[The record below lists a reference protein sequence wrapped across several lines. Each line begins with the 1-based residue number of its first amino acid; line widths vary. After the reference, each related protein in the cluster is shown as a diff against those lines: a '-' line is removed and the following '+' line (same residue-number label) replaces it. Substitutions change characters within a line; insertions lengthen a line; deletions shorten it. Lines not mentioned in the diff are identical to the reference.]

1 PFVLTVGL
9 GDVTG
14 EVVARGSASLVL
26 QAAATS
32 ARPRM
37 TATHAKARRCRGVLM
52 DAGSLS
58 TAARTARGPAEH
70 LGGRPGGPLPR
81 EVREPLASGGDE
93 TVAQG
98 RVPEEPNEAVA
109 DR

>member
-1 PFVLTVGL
+1 
-9 GDVTG
+9 
-14 EVVARGSASLVL
+14 
-26 QAAATS
+26 S

-37 TATHAKARRCRGVLM
+37 TATHANARRCTGGLM

-58 TAARTARGPAEH
+58 TAARTARGLAEH

-109 DR
+109 DRVRVDPVDKERGVAGDLGQRGHG